1 MGAVRARSPLERLIR
16 IALVALA
23 VLFFVTPAYAAQP
36 NRIVAV
42 GDLHGDFQAWQT
54 IARAAGLIDPAGH
67 WAGGKTT
74 LVQLGDITDRQP
86 DSLLI
91 VRSLQELQSEA
102 PRSGGRVIV
111 VLGNHE
117 AMNLLG
123 DFRYTTP
130 GEYAAFADDRSP
142 ARREQYYLRIRKQ
155 LAAANPQAQPSQ
167 VREAWMAAHPLGW
180 VEHKAAWG
188 PSGELGRWA
197 SAQPRH
203 RQDRRH
209 PVHARRPRR

>member
-1 MGAVRARSPLERLIR
+1 MGAVAARSPLERLIR

-91 VRSLQELQSEA
+91 VRSLQELQ
-102 PRSGGRVIV
+102 
-111 VLGNHE
+111 
-117 AMNLLG
+117 
-123 DFRYTTP
+123 
-130 GEYAAFADDRSP
+130 
-142 ARREQYYLRIRKQ
+142 
-155 LAAANPQAQPSQ
+155 
-167 VREAWMAAHPLGW
+167 
-180 VEHKAAWG
+180 
-188 PSGELGRWA
+188 
-197 SAQPRH
+197 
-203 RQDRRH
+203 
-209 PVHARRPRR
+209 